1 MSSRMLRLCVTAGL
15 AVAAVTSAT
24 AKAEM
29 VCPAGQAGARL
40 SAMALVHGEPPYQAN
55 LVPATTTVPR
65 GYVNVWELKSSAG
78 LVAVCRYGNG
88 SSIKVPLPAGYSVC
102 RVESSPLQTTAGC
115 R

>member
-1 MSSRMLRLCVTAGL
+1 MSSRMLRLCIAAALSVTA
-15 AVAAVTSAT
+15 VAS

-55 LVPATTTVPR
+55 LVPATTLMPK
-65 GYVNVWELKSSAG
+65 GYVNVWELRSSAG
-78 LVAVCRYGNG
+78 LVAVCRYSDG
-88 SSIKVPLPAGYSVC
+88 SSVKVPIPAGYSVC